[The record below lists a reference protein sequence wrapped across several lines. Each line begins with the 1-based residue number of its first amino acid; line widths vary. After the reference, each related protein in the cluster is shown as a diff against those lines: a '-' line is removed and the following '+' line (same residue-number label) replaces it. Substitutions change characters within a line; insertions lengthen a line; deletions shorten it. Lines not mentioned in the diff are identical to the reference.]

1 MNEAFTKHLPKVDYE
16 STQAKLLDLCYI
28 LRVRHKIGVLLR
40 EVLITKIDA
49 SACAYTT
56 FISADQAR
64 IVEDIVKTRF
74 PNHFTTK
81 TAKLPDLGQPFIVFF
96 VNKDEPS
103 EKLKSEKLKSENKFE
118 RLLSE
123 IEAGGEK

>member
-56 FISADQAR
+56 FLSADHAR
-64 IVEDIVKTRF
+64 IVGDVVKTRF
-74 PNHFTTK
+74 SDHFTTK
-81 TAKLPDLGQPFIVFF
+81 TAKLPDLDKPFVVFF
-96 VNKDEPS
+96 VPTTKDEPP
-103 EKLKSEKLKSENKFE
+103 EKLKSENKFE
-118 RLLSE
+118 RLLIK